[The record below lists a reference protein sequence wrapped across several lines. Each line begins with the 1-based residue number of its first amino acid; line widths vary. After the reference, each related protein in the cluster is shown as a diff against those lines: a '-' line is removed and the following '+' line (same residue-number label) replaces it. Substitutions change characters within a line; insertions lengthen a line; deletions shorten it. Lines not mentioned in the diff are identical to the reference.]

1 MNVRHKGVQRQRL
14 RFLNLQVACLAILL
28 TACSA
33 RDVTAAEPTRPASA
47 AVDFA
52 RDIRPILSNHCWS
65 CHGPDEQA
73 RKAGLRLDL
82 PKSATAKLESGSHAI
97 DPADLSQSEL
107 LVRIAST
114 DDSEIMPPPNFK
126 KPLTAQQIELLKRWV
141 AQGAKYAEHWAFVA
155 PVRPALPVVKDATW
169 PREPLDYFVLRRLE
183 ADGLRPNPA
192 ASRETLI
199 RRVTY
204 DLTGL
209 PPNVEELDAF
219 LTDTSPDAYERVV
232 DRLFSS
238 PQYAERMALQWLDAA
253 RYADTNGYNNDEE
266 RTMWP
271 WRDWVIKAFADNMPY
286 DQFLVEQLAGD
297 LLPDANLPQ
306 RVATGFNRNHVLT
319 TEGGIIEE
327 EYRVEYVADRVHTTS
342 TVFLGQSF
350 QCARCHDHKF
360 DPMTQ
365 RDYYRFF
372 AFFNNVSDKLVG
384 YNKGGSAEPFVAT
397 PSTEQQ
403 LETTRLAQTRKSLEQ
418 QLATRANTIQPL
430 VEQWE
435 LSLPP
440 EQRQITIPAGQLFA
454 IAFDEAQGDRAR
466 IVEPAG
472 KDANPVEP
480 KTGLIRGKPQWK
492 PGKMAGALEFDGQ
505 THVDCGQLG
514 AFDKSDR
521 VSFGAWIFPASQS
534 PSAVITKMDDGQG
547 SQGFDL
553 IIEGGK
559 PAVHLVHRWPENG
572 LKVIAKQPLSLNAWH
587 HVMAT
592 WNGSG
597 QAAGV
602 KIYVDGQP
610 LELDV
615 VGDKLKDS
623 IKTEQPLRIGQRSGS
638 CAFQGLID
646 DVRFFQTELSADEVK
661 RLANGQ
667 SLATLAEIFA
677 TAPDKRTDQQRDQ
690 LRNYYLEFVD
700 ADSRRWKTEL
710 AQNTERQK
718 QLEQSI
724 PKMMV
729 MAELP
734 QPRATKI
741 LNRGQYDQPGEAV
754 EAGVAAFLTSLPA
767 DAPRNRLGLARWLT
781 SPQHPLTAR
790 VAVNR
795 WWAGFFGTGIVE
807 TVEDFG
813 TQGAFPSHPEL
824 LDYLATELIRNNW
837 NLRAVLKQIVMSA
850 TYRQS
855 SQATPQQMEHDP
867 HNRLLGRGSR
877 YRFSAETLRDS
888 ALAVSGLLR
897 QRVGGPSVK
906 PYQPAG
912 LWEEVS
918 VERRYKYVVDEGDGR
933 YRRSMYTFWK
943 RTCPPPAMMTFD
955 APDRET
961 CMVRRART
969 NTPLQALVMLN
980 DPTYVEASRQLAA
993 RIIQAENLTPEQR
1006 LRQACRISLGRT
1018 PTPDEQTLLLDLMQ
1032 SAQQRFVANPTAVD
1046 QLLPAGPALAKE
1058 TANRIEWA
1066 AWTTLCSV
1074 LLNLDEAVSRH

>member
-1 MNVRHKGVQRQRL
+1 MSL
-14 RFLNLQVACLAILL
+14 RSFVWRVACLTLVL
-28 TACSA
+28 TFCFETDATDA
-33 RDVTAAEPTRPASA
+33 VAAEPIRPAND

-82 PKSATAKLESGSHAI
+82 PKSATATLESGSRAI
-97 DPADLSQSEL
+97 DPADLAQSEL
-107 LVRIAST
+107 LSRITSM
-114 DDSEIMPPPNFK
+114 DESEVMPPPNFK
-126 KPLTAQQIELLKRWV
+126 KPLTTRQIELLRRWV
-141 AQGAKYAEHWAFVA
+141 AQGAKYADHWAFVA
-155 PVRPALPVVKDATW
+155 PMRPALPAVKDATW
-169 PREPLDYFVLRRLE
+169 PREPLDYFVLQRLE
-183 ADGLRPNPA
+183 AEGMRPNPV
-192 ASRETLI
+192 ASHETLL

-209 PPNVEELDAF
+209 PPTVEDLDAF
-219 LTDTSPDAYERVV
+219 LADASPEAYERVV
-232 DRLFSS
+232 DRLLTS
-238 PQYAERMALQWLDAA
+238 PQYAERMAVQWLDAA

-266 RTMWP
+266 RSMWP
-271 WRDWVIKAFADNMPY
+271 WRDWVIKAFAENMPY
-286 DQFLVEQLAGD
+286 DRFLVEQLAGD
-297 LLPDANLPQ
+297 LLPSPTLAQ

-342 TVFLGQSF
+342 TVFLGLSF

-384 YNKGGSAEPFVAT
+384 YNKGGSAEPFVASPT
-397 PSTEQQ
+397 AEQQ
-403 LETTRLAQTRKSLEQ
+403 LESARLKQAKKSLEQ
-418 QLATRANTIQPL
+418 QLATRADNVQPL
-430 VEQWE
+430 IEQWE
-435 LSLPP
+435 QSLSV
-440 EQRQITIPAGQLFA
+440 EQKQIAIPAGQLFA
-454 IAFDEAQGDRAR
+454 VAFDEAQGDRAR
-466 IVEPAG
+466 IVEAQG
-472 KDANPVEP
+472 QGASTADA
-480 KTGLIRGKPQWK
+480 KTGSIKGKSTWK
-492 PGKMAGALEFDGQ
+492 PGKLAGALEFDGQ

-514 AFDKSDR
+514 VFDKGDR
-521 VSFGAWIFPASQS
+521 VSFGAWIFPTSQS

-559 PAVHLVHRWPENG
+559 PAVHLIHRWPENG
-572 LKVIAKQPLSLNAWH
+572 LKVIARQPMSLNAWH

-597 QAAGV
+597 QATGV

-610 LELDV
+610 QELDV
-615 VGDKLKDS
+615 VGDKLRDS

-646 DVRFFQTELSADEVK
+646 EVRFFQSELSADDVK
-661 RLANGQ
+661 RLADGQ
-667 SLATLAEIFA
+667 SLATLAEIFE
-677 TAPDKRTDQQRDQ
+677 TAPEKRTDQQREQ
-690 LRNYYLEFVD
+690 LRKYYLDVVD
-700 ADSRRWKTEL
+700 AESRRWKTEL
-710 AQNTERQK
+710 AQNAERQK

-734 QPRATKI
+734 QPRVTRL
-741 LNRGQYDQPGEAV
+741 LNRGQYDQPGDAV
-754 EAGVAAFLTSLPA
+754 EAGVAAFLTSLPD
-767 DAPRNRLGLARWLT
+767 DAPPNRLGLARWLT
-781 SPQHPLTAR
+781 SSQHPLTAR
-790 VAVNR
+790 VAINR
-795 WWAGFFGTGIVE
+795 WWSGLFGTGIVE

-824 LDYLATELIRNNW
+824 LDYLATELIRSHW

-855 SQATPQQMEHDP
+855 SQATLQQMERDP

-877 YRFSAETLRDS
+877 FRFPAETLRDG
-888 ALAVSGLLR
+888 ALAVSGLLS

-918 VERRYKYVVDEGDGR
+918 VERRYKYVVDEGDAR

-943 RTCPPPAMMTFD
+943 RTCPPPAMTTFD

-961 CMVRRART
+961 CLVRRART

-980 DPTYVEASRQLAA
+980 DPTYVEASRQLAL
-993 RIIQAENLTPEQR
+993 RIIHAGNQSSEQR
-1006 LRQACRISLGRT
+1006 LKQACRISLGRA
-1018 PTPDEQTLLLDLMQ
+1018 PTTEEQQLLLELLQ
-1032 SAQQRFVANPTAVD
+1032 NAQQRFVATPAAVD
-1046 QLLPAGPALAKE
+1046 QLLPIAGEASLSSV
-1058 TANRIEWA
+1058 NRTEWA

-1074 LLNLDEAVSRH
+1074 LLNLDEAVTRH